1 MATKK
6 PFWTVSRVHEGSKLS
21 SGVIYWRQDSIWTNA
36 VEDAHKFRSTTTAEK
51 ELDKLKMSN
60 PDARVEKITPW

>member
-21 SGVIYWRQDSIWTNA
+21 SGGIYWRQDSIWTNA
-36 VEDAHKFRSTTTAEK
+36 VEDAHKFRATTTAEK

-60 PDARVEKITPW
+60 PDARVEKITP